1 MYHVFSDHF
10 NQIPFMNISWL
21 RIERNQDIVEGSVH
35 IANAVSKVTISFL
48 LKNYFTL
55 RKLVFK

>member
-1 MYHVFSDHF
+1 MYLVFSDHF

-21 RIERNQDIVEGSVH
+21 RIERNQDNVEGSVH

-48 LKNYFTL
+48 LKLFYLT
-55 RKLVFK
+55 

>member
-1 MYHVFSDHF
+1 MYLVFSDHF

-48 LKNYFTL
+48 LKLFNLT
-55 RKLVFK
+55 